1 MNAPSPHGRHGV
13 LIVDDQPTNVH
24 VLAEALRD
32 EYTLYFA
39 TSGDAAL
46 ARAAQGEVDLVL
58 LDVQMPG
65 LDGFE
70 VCRRLKAD
78 ERTRGLPVIF
88 VTTLGEVADETRGFD
103 VGGVDYITK
112 PISPPVVR
120 RRVRTHLELK
130 DARDRLEQLASN
142 DALTGVANRRR
153 FDACL
158 DQEWRRAV
166 RARHWLSLVLLD
178 VDYFKRFNDHYGHAR
193 GDAGLTAVAHA
204 LASACRRPADL
215 VARYGGEEF
224 ALVLPQTEPDG
235 ARALVLSALE
245 RVRELAI
252 EHADSPCGPY
262 VSLSAGALSLVPAER
277 DNAADALKQT
287 DWLLYE
293 AKEGGR
299 RQCIHLDRMTGR
311 KSSLAD
317 ESVPGGAI

>member
-1 MNAPSPHGRHGV
+1 
-13 LIVDDQPTNVH
+13 LIVDDQPANIH
-24 VLAEALRD
+24 VLAQALRD
-32 EYTLYFA
+32 EYVLYFA
-39 TSGDAAL
+39 TSGDDAL
-46 ARAAQGEVDLVL
+46 ERAARGEVDLVL

-88 VTTLGEVADETRGFD
+88 VTTLSDVAEETRGFD

-120 RRVRTHLELK
+120 ARVRTHLELK
-130 DARDRLEQLASN
+130 DARDRLEQLASV

-158 DQEWRRAV
+158 EHEWRRAV
-166 RARHWLSLVLLD
+166 RGRQWLSLVLLD
-178 VDYFKRFNDHYGHAR
+178 VDYFKRYNDHYGHAR
-193 GDAGLTAVAHA
+193 GDACLAAVARTLSA
-204 LASACRRPADL
+204 ACRRPADL

-224 ALVLPQTEPDG
+224 ALVLPQTEPEG
-235 ARALVLSALE
+235 ARALVRTVLE
-245 RVRELAI
+245 YMRELAL
-252 EHADSPCGPY
+252 EHADSPCAPY
-262 VSLSAGALSLVPAER
+262 VTLSAGAASLIPAER
-277 DNAADALKQT
+277 DVAAEALKQA

-299 RQCIHLDRMTGR
+299 RQCIHLDVTTGR
-311 KSSLAD
+311 KEPVSDDGA
-317 ESVPGGAI
+317 EGGKGTAPKIR